1 MFNRHLK
8 SFESLDYSIS
18 ADYIYIS
25 AGTAVRVT
33 TSNGSSYDLNFRDK
47 IRTTKFD
54 SVQITNRSAS
64 DENIEIRFG
73 FGDFTPAGEQ
83 SAVEVVNQ
91 IGIKGQVEVLN
102 GLHVVVKTPTI
113 FQSVDDVTIAVGAKI
128 KIADANANRKELI
141 IQNDSDEMALCRLG
155 GASVSATQ
163 GLKLWGGGDSVG
175 AASIMAS
182 SDVWAFNASNGLVTL
197 SIVELIE

>member
-1 MFNRHLK
+1 VFNRYLK

-25 AGTAVRVT
+25 AGTKVRVT

-83 SAVEVVNQ
+83 SAVEVVNE

-102 GLHVVVKTPTI
+102 GLHVVLKTPSI

-141 IQNDSDEMALCRLG
+141 IQNDSHEMALCRLG

-182 SDVWAFNASNGLVTL
+182 SDVWAFNASNGVVTL
-197 SIVELIE
+197 SIVELLE

>member
-8 SFESLDYSIS
+8 SLESLDYAIS

-25 AGTAVRVT
+25 GGTKVRVT

-83 SAVEVVNQ
+83 SAVEVVNE
-91 IGIKGQVEVLN
+91 IGIKGKVEVLN

-113 FQSVDDVTIAVGAKI
+113 FQLLD
-128 KIADANANRKELI
+128 
-141 IQNDSDEMALCRLG
+141 Q
-155 GASVSATQ
+155 
-163 GLKLWGGGDSVG
+163 
-175 AASIMAS
+175 
-182 SDVWAFNASNGLVTL
+182 
-197 SIVELIE
+197 